1 VFELNVRKHYGSAGA
16 VLFLLV
22 FLGELT
28 FSIRQQS
35 LSWDEGDHIFAGYMS
50 WKKADFGINPEHPP
64 LVKALAAI
72 PLLPMHLKV
81 PDRKGLASFKDEAYF
96 DGRDFIFGNGGEAEA
111 DRIIF
116 RARMAAATLSL
127 LLGLLVFLAAREMF
141 GDGAALFALALVVFE
156 PNMIAHGAYVTTDM
170 GISCFIFASIY
181 AFYRYV
187 KAPSVGR
194 LIVLGLV
201 SGLALASKHSGVL
214 LLPFGLALII
224 TEILWPSPET
234 RTNKRKVA
242 LRLTGAFLA
251 ASTIAIVVLWAF
263 YGFRYAARPG
273 GMPLSPSLAEYARG
287 LKGVEP
293 HAYLALARLH
303 ILPESYL
310 YGLVDVRLISDSF
323 STYIFGK
330 VYARGVW
337 FYFPAAFIIKSTA
350 AFMGLLLL
358 TGFAIVTRK
367 LRARREIF
375 FLTIPPVLYLLI
387 ATGTGLDIGARH
399 ILPMYPFLSV
409 LIGGAALALAHGDR
423 RWAYVVGLLLAWH
436 AVSSARAYPNY
447 LAYSNEFWGGPANTY
462 KYLTDS
468 NTDWGQQLKAVKK
481 YLDNRGVKDCW
492 FAYFVEPSIHFS
504 AYGIPCKPLPT
515 ADSGWAHYQIDT
527 PQTIT
532 GPVLISAGTL
542 TGYEW
547 GSNVLNPYREF
558 QKLKPVAFIQ
568 DGVFVYDG
576 TFDMRFASALGH
588 VTRARD
594 LIAAGQLASALVE
607 AQTAV
612 AIDPDQ
618 LQAQMV
624 LGDTFTALGQPLAA
638 KPAYQQALAIAKTM
652 EPSAEAIWVKTIQK
666 KLAGR

>member
-1 VFELNVRKHYGSAGA
+1 ML
-16 VLFLLV
+16 LLV

-50 WKKADFGINPEHPP
+50 WKKVDFGINPEHPP

-81 PDRKGLASFKDEAYF
+81 PDRKGLGSFKDEAYF

-170 GISCFIFASIY
+170 GISCFMFASIY

-273 GMPLSPSLAEYARG
+273 GMQLSPSLAEYAQG
-287 LKGVEP
+287 LKGAERHV
-293 HAYLALARLH
+293 YLALARWH

-330 VYARGVW
+330 VYAAGVW
-337 FYFPAAFIIKSTA
+337 FYFPAALIIKSTA

-358 TGFAIVTRK
+358 AGFAIANGK
-367 LRARREIF
+367 LRARREISF
-375 FLTIPPVLYLLI
+375 FTIPPVLYLVI
-387 ATGTGLDIGARH
+387 ATGTGLNIGARH
-399 ILPMYPFLSV
+399 ILPMYPFLAV
-409 LIGGAALALAHGDR
+409 LIGGAALALAHRDR

-436 AVSSARAYPNY
+436 VLSSARAYPDY
-447 LAYSNEFWGGPANTY
+447 LAYSNEFWGGPTNTY

-481 YLDNRGVKDCW
+481 YLDSRGVKDCW

-515 ADSGWAHYQIDT
+515 ADSGWTRYQIDT

-532 GPVLISAGTL
+532 GPLLISAGTL

-547 GSNVLNPYREF
+547 GSNVLNPYRQF
-558 QKLKPVAFIQ
+558 QQLKPVAFIQ

-594 LIAAGQLASALVE
+594 LTAAGQLASALVE

-612 AIDPDQ
+612 AIDPDE

-624 LGDTFTALGQPLAA
+624 LGNTFTALGRPLAA

-652 EPSAEAIWVKTIQK
+652 EPGAEAIWVKTIQK
-666 KLAGR
+666 KLAGRQ

>member
-1 VFELNVRKHYGSAGA
+1 VVGLNVRKHYGSAGA
-16 VLFLLV
+16 ALLLLV
-22 FLGELT
+22 LLAELT

-64 LVKALAAI
+64 MVKALAAI
-72 PLLPMHLKV
+72 PLLPMHLQV
-81 PDRKGLASFKDEAYF
+81 PPPKGLASFKDEAYF

-127 LLGLLVFLAAREMF
+127 LLGLLVFLAGREMF
-141 GDGAALFALALVVFE
+141 GSAAALFALALVVFE

-181 AFYRYV
+181 ALYRYV
-187 KAPSVGR
+187 KAPSLGR
-194 LIVLGLV
+194 LIVLGLAT
-201 SGLALASKHSGVL
+201 GLALAAKHSAVL
-214 LLPFGLALII
+214 LLPFGLTLMV
-224 TEILWPSPET
+224 TEIVWPSPET
-234 RTNKRKVA
+234 GTNKTKVA
-242 LRLTGAFLA
+242 LRLAGAFLA
-251 ASTIAIVVLWAF
+251 ASAIAIVVLWAF

-273 GMPLSPSLAEYARG
+273 GMPLSPSLVAYAQG

-293 HAYLALARLH
+293 HVYLALARWH

-358 TGFAIVTRK
+358 TGFAIATGK

-387 ATGTGLDIGARH
+387 ATGTGLNIGARH

-409 LIGGAALALAHGDR
+409 LIGGAALALSHSDR
-423 RWAYVVGLLLAWH
+423 RWAYVVGVLLAWH
-436 AVSSARAYPNY
+436 VVSSARAYPNY
-447 LAYSNEFWGGPANTY
+447 LAYSNEFWGGPTNTY

-468 NTDWGQQLKAVKK
+468 NTDWAQQLKAVRK

-492 FAYFVEPSIHFS
+492 FAYFAEPSIHFS

-515 ADSGWAHYQIDT
+515 ADSGWTHDQIDT

-547 GSNVLNPYREF
+547 GSNVLNPYRQF
-558 QKLKPVAFIQ
+558 QKLKPIAFIQ

-588 VTRARD
+588 VTRAGD
-594 LIAAGQLASALVE
+594 VAAAGQLAAALQE

-618 LQAQMV
+618 LQAQMA
-624 LGDTFTALGQPLAA
+624 LGDTFVALGRPLDA
-638 KPAYQQALAIAKTM
+638 KPAYEKALAIAKTM
-652 EPSAEAIWVKTIQK
+652 EPSAQAIWVRQIQEK
-666 KLAGR
+666 MARQ

>member
-1 VFELNVRKHYGSAGA
+1 MLT
-16 VLFLLV
+16 L
-22 FLGELT
+22 LGELT
-28 FSIRQQS
+28 FSVRQQS

-50 WKKADFGINPEHPP
+50 WKKSDFGINPEHPP
-64 LVKALAAI
+64 FVKALAAI
-72 PLLPMHLKV
+72 PLLPMHLRV
-81 PDRKGLASFKDEAYF
+81 PDPKGLPSFKDEAYF
-96 DGRDFIFGNGGEAEA
+96 DGRDFIFGNGGEAKA

-141 GDGAALFALALVVFE
+141 GDGAALFALTLVVFE

-170 GISCFIFASIY
+170 GISCFMFASVY

-187 KAPSVGR
+187 KAPSVGK
-194 LIVLGLV
+194 LMVLGLA

-242 LRLTGAFLA
+242 LRLIGAFLA

-293 HAYLALARLH
+293 HFYLALARLH

-330 VYARGVW
+330 VYAHGVW

-358 TGFAIVTRK
+358 AGFAIVTGK

-387 ATGTGLDIGARH
+387 ATGTGLNIGARH

-409 LIGGAALALAHGDR
+409 LIGGTALALARSDR
-423 RWAYVVGLLLAWH
+423 RWAYVAGVLLAWH
-436 AVSSARAYPNY
+436 MISSARACPNY

-468 NTDWGQQLKAVKK
+468 NTDWAQQLKDVKK
-481 YLDNRGVKDCW
+481 YLDNRGARDCW
-492 FAYFVEPSIHFS
+492 FAYFAEPSIHFS

-515 ADSGWAHYQIDT
+515 ADSGWTDYQIDT

-532 GPVLISAGTL
+532 GPLLISAGTL

-547 GSNVLNPYREF
+547 GSNVLNPYRQF

-588 VTRARD
+588 VTRAQD
-594 LIAAGQLASALVE
+594 LTSAGQLAPALVE
-607 AQTAV
+607 AQKAV
-612 AIDPDQ
+612 AIDPDE

-624 LGDTFTALGQPLAA
+624 LGDTLTVLGRPLDA
-638 KPAYQQALAIAKTM
+638 KRAYIEALAIAKTM
-652 EPSAEAIWVKTIQK
+652 EPSAEAIWVKIIQRK
-666 KLAGR
+666 MAGRK

>member
-1 VFELNVRKHYGSAGA
+1 L
-16 VLFLLV
+16 LLLV
-22 FLGELT
+22 LLGELT

-64 LVKALAAI
+64 LVKALATI
-72 PLLPMHLKV
+72 PLLPMHLKA
-81 PDRKGLASFKDEAYF
+81 PDPRANTYFKDEAYS

-116 RARMAAATLSL
+116 RARMAAASLSL

-170 GISCFIFASIY
+170 GISCFIFASLY
-181 AFYRYV
+181 AFYRYA
-187 KAPSVGR
+187 KAPSVSR

-214 LLPFGLALII
+214 LLPFGLALIM
-224 TEILWPSPET
+224 TEVLWPSSET

-242 LRLTGAFLA
+242 VRLTGAFLT
-251 ASTIAIVVLWAF
+251 ASIIAIGVLWAF

-273 GMPLSPSLAEYARG
+273 GMPMNPSLAEYAAG
-287 LKGVEP
+287 LKGTEQ
-293 HAYLALARLH
+293 HLYLALARWH

-310 YGLVDVRLISDSF
+310 YGLVDVRLISDAF

-358 TGFAIVTRK
+358 AGFAIVTGK

-375 FLTIPPVLYLLI
+375 FLAIPPVLYLLI
-387 ATGTGLDIGARH
+387 ATGTGLNIGARH
-399 ILPMYPFLSV
+399 ILPMYPFLAV
-409 LIGGAALALAHGDR
+409 LIGGAALALAHKNR
-423 RWAYVVGLLLAWH
+423 LWAYAVGLLLAWH
-436 AVSSARAYPNY
+436 MVSSARAYPNY

-468 NTDWGQQLKAVKK
+468 NTDWGQQLKAVKT
-481 YLDNRGVKDCW
+481 YLDNRVTKDCW

-515 ADSGWAHYQIDT
+515 ADSGWTDDQIDT

-547 GSNVLNPYREF
+547 GSNVLNPYQDF

-588 VTRARD
+588 VTRAQD
-594 LIAAGQLASALVE
+594 LTRAGQLASALVE
-607 AQTAV
+607 AQAAV
-612 AIDPDQ
+612 AIDPDE
-618 LQAQMV
+618 LQARMV
-624 LGDTFTALGQPLAA
+624 LGDTLTKLGQPLAA
-638 KPAYQQALAIAKTM
+638 EAAYQAALAIAKTM
-652 EPSAEAIWVKTIQK
+652 EPSAETIWVKTIQRK
-666 KLAGR
+666 MARLQG

>member
-1 VFELNVRKHYGSAGA
+1 VGA
-16 VLFLLV
+16 VLLLLV

-72 PLLPMHLKV
+72 PLLPMHLKA
-81 PDRKGLASFKDEAYF
+81 PDPKVFGFFKDEAYS
-96 DGRDFIFGNGGEAEA
+96 DGRDFIFGNGGKAGA

-181 AFYRYV
+181 ALYHYV

-194 LIVLGLV
+194 LIVLGLL

-214 LLPFGLALII
+214 LLPFGLALIV

-234 RTNKRKVA
+234 RTSKRKVA

-251 ASTIAIVVLWAF
+251 ASAIAIVVLWAF

-273 GMPLSPSLAEYARG
+273 GMQLSPSLAEYARG
-287 LKGVEP
+287 VKGVEQ
-293 HAYLALARLH
+293 HVYLALARWH

-350 AFMGLLLL
+350 AFMGLLLVAD
-358 TGFAIVTRK
+358 FAIATGK
-367 LRARREIF
+367 LRARREIL

-387 ATGTGLDIGARH
+387 ATGTGLNIGARH
-399 ILPMYPFLSV
+399 ILPMYPFLAV
-409 LIGGAALALAHGDR
+409 LIGGAALALARRDR

-515 ADSGWAHYQIDT
+515 ADSGWTDYQVDT

-532 GPVLISAGTL
+532 GTLLISAGTL

-594 LIAAGQLASALVE
+594 LTAAGQLASALVE

-612 AIDPDQ
+612 AIDPDE
-618 LQAQMV
+618 LEAQMV
-624 LGDTFTALGQPLAA
+624 LGNTLTALGQPLAA
-638 KPAYQQALAIAKTM
+638 KPAYQQALAIAQTM

>member
-1 VFELNVRKHYGSAGA
+1 MFGQYVRKHYGSAGA
-16 VLFLLV
+16 VLLLLV

-330 VYARGVW
+330 VYEHGVW

-350 AFMGLLLL
+350 ALMGLLLL
-358 TGFAIVTRK
+358 AGFAIVTRK

>member
-337 FYFPAAFIIKSTA
+337 FYFPEAFIIKSTA

>member
-1 VFELNVRKHYGSAGA
+1 ML
-16 VLFLLV
+16 
-22 FLGELT
+22 
-28 FSIRQQS
+28 
-35 LSWDEGDHIFAGYMS
+35 
-50 WKKADFGINPEHPP
+50 WKKVDFGINPEHPP

-72 PLLPMHLKV
+72 PLLPIHLKV
-81 PDRKGLASFKDEAYF
+81 PDPKGLASFKDEAYF

-116 RARMAAATLSL
+116 RARMAAASLSL

-170 GISCFIFASIY
+170 GISCFMFASIY

-224 TEILWPSPET
+224 TEILWSSPET
-234 RTNKRKVA
+234 RTNKRRVA

-273 GMPLSPSLAEYARG
+273 GMQLSPSLAEYARG
-287 LKGVEP
+287 LKGLEP
-293 HAYLALARLH
+293 QVYLALARLH
-303 ILPESYL
+303 LLPESYL

-330 VYARGVW
+330 VYAHGVW

-358 TGFAIVTRK
+358 TGFAIVTGK
-367 LRARREIF
+367 LRARREVF

-387 ATGTGLDIGARH
+387 ATGTGLNIGARH

-409 LIGGAALALAHGDR
+409 LMGGATLALAHKDR

-436 AVSSARAYPNY
+436 VVSSARAYPNY

-492 FAYFVEPSIHFS
+492 FAYFAEPSIHFS

-515 ADSGWAHYQIDT
+515 ADSGWTDYQIDT

-532 GPVLISAGTL
+532 GTLLISAGTL

-558 QKLKPVAFIQ
+558 QKLKPVTFIQ

-576 TFDMRFASALGH
+576 TFDMRSASALGH
-588 VTRARD
+588 VTRAKD
-594 LIAAGQLASALVE
+594 LTAAGQLASALAE

-612 AIDPDQ
+612 AIDPDE

-624 LGDTFTALGQPLAA
+624 LGDTLTALGRRLAA
-638 KPAYQQALAIAKTM
+638 KPAYQAALAIAKTM
-652 EPSAEAIWVKTIQK
+652 EPSAEAIWVKTIQRTIAR
-666 KLAGR
+666 LQ